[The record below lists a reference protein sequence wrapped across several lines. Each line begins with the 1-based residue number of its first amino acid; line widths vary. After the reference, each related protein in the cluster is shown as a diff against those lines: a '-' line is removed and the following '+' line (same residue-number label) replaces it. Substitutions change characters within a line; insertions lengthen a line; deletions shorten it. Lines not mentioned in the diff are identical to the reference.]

1 AAKKRSRRADFR
13 DDGRRVIRALR
24 RKDRD
29 VPIFAMTADAFV
41 DDAKKARE
49 AGMDAHI
56 PKPIDVDVV
65 LNELRKHLK

>member
-1 AAKKRSRRADFR
+1 M
-13 DDGRRVIRALR
+13 RALR

>member
-1 AAKKRSRRADFR
+1 
-13 DDGRRVIRALR
+13 
-24 RKDRD
+24 
-29 VPIFAMTADAFV
+29 MTADAFV